1 MEDEGIELVVK
12 DSKPPS
18 NYDGKV
24 RFINSILAEIKIRKQ
39 KHYKKV
45 SLYKKINT
53 TVKAIINGLNA
64 VSVCSIIVGMTP
76 ISSFIMILALTTTT
90 VSGISTA
97 VIQSIDLEEKL
108 QSHNTSNLH
117 YNDLFRD
124 ISGRILRNGL
134 SSEDLDSILGE
145 LNARLSLIEDSSP
158 PID

>member
-12 DSKPPS
+12 DTKPPS

-64 VSVCSIIVGMTP
+64 VSVCSIIVSMTP
-76 ISSFIMILALTTTT
+76 ISPFVMILALTTST
-90 VSGISTA
+90 VSWYYYCSRT
-97 VIQSIDLEEKL
+97 ID
-108 QSHNTSNLH
+108 
-117 YNDLFRD
+117 R
-124 ISGRILRNGL
+124 SGREIA
-134 SSEDLDSILGE
+134 EPQY
-145 LNARLSLIEDSSP
+145 IESAL
-158 PID
+158 

>member
-1 MEDEGIELVVK
+1 MEDEGIELLVK

-24 RFINSILAEIKIRKQ
+24 RFINSILSEIKIRKQ

-53 TVKAIINGLNA
+53 ITKAVINGLNA
-64 VSVCSIIVGMTP
+64 ISVCSIIVSMTP
-76 ISSFIMILALTTTT
+76 MSPLVMILALTTST
-90 VSGISTA
+90 VSGIATA
-97 VIQSIDLEEKL
+97 VVQSIDLEEKL

-117 YNDLFRD
+117 YNDIHRD
-124 ISGRILRNGL
+124 ISSRILRNGL

-145 LNARLSLIEDSSP
+145 LNARLSLIEDSSL

>member
-12 DSKPPS
+12 DTKPPS

-64 VSVCSIIVGMTP
+64 VSVCSIIVSMTP
-76 ISSFIMILALTTTT
+76 ISPFVMILALTTST
-90 VSGISTA
+90 VSGITTA
-97 VIQSIDLEEKL
+97 VVQSIDLEEKL

-117 YNDLFRD
+117 YNDLYRD
-124 ISGRILRNGL
+124 ICGRILRNGL